1 MGSRVLEAASATDH
15 LLYICHSM
23 LAENMPPTPVVDVQ
37 PSESEVRL
45 SKLVRRHV
53 ARWAARVRRHV
64 RDSALYTSAWPRDMR
79 QVGAV
84 RWAAERAGHTQT
96 VGFTSSPLPLQID
109 RCMHAVVSRLHGR
122 STTEAVVRHSPNLTA
137 AHNRLTR
144 TCTTMSHHTSNPF
157 TP

>member
-1 MGSRVLEAASATDH
+1 
-15 LLYICHSM
+15 M

-79 QVGAV
+79 QVRCCALGSGTP
-84 RWAAERAGHTQT
+84 WAHTDSW
-96 VGFTSSPLPLQID
+96 F
-109 RCMHAVVSRLHGR
+109 
-122 STTEAVVRHSPNLTA
+122 N
-137 AHNRLTR
+137 
-144 TCTTMSHHTSNPF
+144 
-157 TP
+157 

>member
-1 MGSRVLEAASATDH
+1 
-15 LLYICHSM
+15 M

-84 RWAAERAGHTQT
+84 RWAAERGNHRQLVSLAPSCHCRLIDACTQ
-96 VGFTSSPLPLQID
+96 S
-109 RCMHAVVSRLHGR
+109 
-122 STTEAVVRHSPNLTA
+122 
-137 AHNRLTR
+137 
-144 TCTTMSHHTSNPF
+144 
-157 TP
+157 